1 MLLGGIIGM
10 KMFTKENNTQSGVI
24 DHAVVIFGDF
34 WNRRGHCRH
43 RYEICRRHKKKM
55 ADYCHGIGVCFVF
68 FCLSKAMQALSA
80 GVAYAVWT
88 GIGSIGITAVSLFW
102 FKERIRAPQ
111 LISLGFIII
120 GVIGLRLTSS

>member
-1 MLLGGIIGM
+1 MKWHLHLVGNAILGM
-10 KMFTKENNTQSGVI
+10 KEKCLGLIMVLG
-24 DHAVVIFGDF
+24 FGLS
-34 WNRRGHCRH
+34 
-43 RYEICRRHKKKM
+43 
-55 ADYCHGIGVCFVF
+55 F
-68 FCLSKAMQALSA
+68 FCLSKAMQMLSA

-102 FKERIRAPQ
+102 LKERIRAPQ

>member
-1 MLLGGIIGM
+1 MMPWMFLVISGIEEVIAAIAMKYVNGTRKKWPIIVMVLG
-10 KMFTKENNTQSGVI
+10 
-24 DHAVVIFGDF
+24 FGLS
-34 WNRRGHCRH
+34 
-43 RYEICRRHKKKM
+43 
-55 ADYCHGIGVCFVF
+55 F

-111 LISLGFIII
+111 LISLGFIMI

>member
-1 MLLGGIIGM
+1 MPWIFLVISGIEEVIAAIAMKYVDGTRKKWPIIVMVLG
-10 KMFTKENNTQSGVI
+10 
-24 DHAVVIFGDF
+24 FGLPF
-34 WNRRGHCRH
+34 L
-43 RYEICRRHKKKM
+43 
-55 ADYCHGIGVCFVF
+55 
-68 FCLSKAMQALSA
+68 CLSKAMQVLSA

-102 FKERIRAPQ
+102 FKERFRAPQ

>member
-1 MLLGGIIGM
+1 MMPWMFLVISGIEEVIAAIAMKYVDGTRKKWPIIVMVLG
-10 KMFTKENNTQSGVI
+10 
-24 DHAVVIFGDF
+24 FG
-34 WNRRGHCRH
+34 
-43 RYEICRRHKKKM
+43 
-55 ADYCHGIGVCFVF
+55 FVF
-68 FCLSKAMQALSA
+68 FLPFKSHADALSA

>member
-1 MLLGGIIGM
+1 MPWIFLVISGIEEVIAAIAMKYVDGTRKKWPIIVMVLG
-10 KMFTKENNTQSGVI
+10 
-24 DHAVVIFGDF
+24 FGL
-34 WNRRGHCRH
+34 
-43 RYEICRRHKKKM
+43 
-55 ADYCHGIGVCFVF
+55 AF

>member
-1 MLLGGIIGM
+1 RKKWPIVVMVLG
-10 KMFTKENNTQSGVI
+10 
-24 DHAVVIFGDF
+24 FGLS
-34 WNRRGHCRH
+34 
-43 RYEICRRHKKKM
+43 
-55 ADYCHGIGVCFVF
+55 F
-68 FCLSKAMQALSA
+68 FCLSKAMQVLSA

-111 LISLGFIII
+111 LISLGFIIV